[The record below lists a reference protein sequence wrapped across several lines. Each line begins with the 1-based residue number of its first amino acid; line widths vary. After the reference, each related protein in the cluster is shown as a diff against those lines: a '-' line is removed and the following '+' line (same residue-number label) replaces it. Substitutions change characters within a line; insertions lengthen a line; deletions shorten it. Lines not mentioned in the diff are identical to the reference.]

1 MSQTISSSA
10 HKVLFDVFGYNQFRD
25 GQETVINDL
34 IAGRD
39 ALVVMP
45 TGGGKSLCFQIPALV
60 REGICI
66 VISPLISLMK
76 DQVDTLQACG
86 VQAAYLNSSLSY
98 QEQNDIVN
106 SLHRGELKLLYVAPE
121 RLLRPDFIARLQ
133 HLPINLF
140 AIDEAHC
147 ISSWGHD
154 FRPEYAKLGCLKEHF
169 PHIPLAALT
178 ATADHATQQDIL
190 QRLQFQDPLVEI
202 RSFDRP
208 NIEYLLI
215 EKYRPL
221 SQLFNY
227 LDQHKDE
234 SGIIYCTSRK
244 RTEEI
249 AQKLAAKGL
258 SSRCYHA
265 GLPLEERQN
274 VQDLFIKDEV
284 DIVVATVAF
293 GMGIDK
299 PNVRFVVHYEIPK
312 NIESYYQ
319 ETGRAGRD
327 GLPAQAMLFY
337 DPADPARIRSLLEK
351 NPNQEQLRIELHKL
365 NTMVAFAEAQTCRRR
380 VVLNYFG
387 EYSPKAC
394 GNCDICLDPPQSYDA
409 TVDAQKILSCVYRT
423 GQYFGITHVV
433 EVLRGAQTAR
443 VKSLGH
449 DQLSTFGIGK
459 DKSTEH
465 WFSIA
470 RQLIH
475 CGLLMQNLTRGSALQ
490 LTEAAR
496 TVLKSE
502 NNLMLAVPRLQLVKT
517 TAKQKRRSVSA
528 NADSKLFAKLR
539 HLRKQIADQENL
551 PPYVIFSDVSLSEM
565 SELMPTN
572 DSQFLSITGVGHIK
586 LDKYGEEFL
595 AEIKQY
601 ADHVVILVILA
612 LYYFEC

>member
-1 MSQTISSSA
+1 MTSTA
-10 HKVLFDVFGYNQFRD
+10 HHVLFDVFGYKQFRD
-25 GQETVINDL
+25 GQEQVINEL
-34 IAGRD
+34 ISGRD

-60 REGICI
+60 REGLCI

-86 VQAAYLNSSLSY
+86 VAAAYLNSSLSY

-106 SLHRGELKLLYVAPE
+106 AMHRGQLKLLYVAPE
-121 RLLRPDFIARLQ
+121 RLLRADFIARLQ

-140 AIDEAHC
+140 AVDEAHC

-154 FRPEYAKLGCLKEHF
+154 FRPEYAQLGHLKSYF
-169 PHIPLAALT
+169 PDVPLVALT

-190 QRLQFQDPLVEI
+190 QRLSLHDPLIEI

-221 SQLFNY
+221 TQLFNY

-249 AQKLAAKGL
+249 AGKLAAKGL
-258 SSRCYHA
+258 NSRCYHA

-284 DIVVATVAF
+284 EIVVATVAF

-319 ETGRAGRD
+319 ETGRAG
-327 GLPAQAMLFY
+327 QAMLFY

-394 GNCDICLDPPQSYDA
+394 GNCDICLNPPQSYDA
-409 TVDAQKILSCVYRT
+409 TEDAQKILSCVYRT

-465 WFSIA
+465 WFSIV

-496 TVLKSE
+496 AVLKSE
-502 NNLMLAVPRLQLVKT
+502 QRLLLAVPRLQLVKT
-517 TAKQKRRSVSA
+517 TAKQKRRSASV
-528 NADSKLFAKLR
+528 NADNQLFVKLR

-586 LDKYGEEFL
+586 LDKYGEAFL
-595 AEIKQY
+595 SEIKQY
-601 ADHVVILVILA
+601 VDTL
-612 LYYFEC
+612 

>member
-1 MSQTISSSA
+1 MTSTA
-10 HKVLFDVFGYNQFRD
+10 HNVLFDVFGYKQFRD

-66 VISPLISLMK
+66 VVSPLISLMK
-76 DQVDTLQACG
+76 DQVDTLRACG
-86 VQAAYLNSSLSY
+86 VAAAYLNSSLSY

-106 SLHRGELKLLYVAPE
+106 SLHRGQLKLLDVAPE
-121 RLLRPDFIARLQ
+121 RLLRPDFIGRLQ

-154 FRPEYAKLGCLKEHF
+154 FRPEYALLGNLKEYF
-169 PHIPLAALT
+169 PNIPLVALT

-190 QRLQFQDPLVEI
+190 QRLKLQDPLIEI

-221 SQLFNY
+221 TQLFNY

-249 AQKLAAKGL
+249 AGKLAAKGL
-258 SSRCYHA
+258 NSRCYHA

-284 DIVVATVAF
+284 EIVVATVAF

-409 TVDAQKILSCVYRT
+409 TIDAQKILSCVYRT

-502 NNLMLAVPRLQLVKT
+502 NSLMLAVPRLQLVKT

-528 NADSKLFAKLR
+528 NADSKLFARLR
-539 HLRKQIADQENL
+539 HLRKQIADHENL

-586 LDKYGEEFL
+586 LDKYGEAFL
-595 AEIKQY
+595 SEIKQY
-601 ADHVVILVILA
+601 VDTL
-612 LYYFEC
+612 

>member
-1 MSQTISSSA
+1 MTSTA
-10 HKVLFDVFGYNQFRD
+10 HNILFDVFGYKQFRD
-25 GQETVINDL
+25 GQETVINEL

-66 VISPLISLMK
+66 VVSPLISLMK
-76 DQVDTLQACG
+76 DQVDTLRACG
-86 VQAAYLNSSLSY
+86 VAAAYLNSSLSY
-98 QEQNDIVN
+98 QEQNDIIN
-106 SLHRGELKLLYVAPE
+106 SLHRGQLKLLYVAPE
-121 RLLRPDFIARLQ
+121 RLLRPDFIGRLQ

-154 FRPEYAKLGCLKEHF
+154 FRPEYAQLGNLKEYF
-169 PHIPLAALT
+169 PDIPLVALT

-190 QRLQFQDPLVEI
+190 QRLKLQDPLIEI

-221 SQLFNY
+221 TQLFNY

-249 AQKLAAKGL
+249 AGKLAAKGL
-258 SSRCYHA
+258 NSRCYHA

-284 DIVVATVAF
+284 EIVVATVAF

-409 TVDAQKILSCVYRT
+409 TIDAQKILSCVYRT

-502 NNLMLAVPRLQLVKT
+502 NSLMLAVPRLQLVKT

-528 NADSKLFAKLR
+528 NADSKLFARLR
-539 HLRKQIADQENL
+539 HLRKQIADHENL

-586 LDKYGEEFL
+586 LDKYGEAFL
-595 AEIKQY
+595 SEIKQY
-601 ADHVVILVILA
+601 VDTL
-612 LYYFEC
+612 

>member
-1 MSQTISSSA
+1 MTSPAQN
-10 HKVLFDVFGYNQFRD
+10 VLLDVFGYSQFRD
-25 GQETVINDL
+25 GQETVINEL

-86 VQAAYLNSSLSY
+86 VAAAYLNSTLSY
-98 QEQNDIVN
+98 QEQNEIIN
-106 SLHRGELKLLYVAPE
+106 ALHQGRLKLLYVAPE
-121 RLLRPDFIARLQ
+121 RLLRQDFIARLQ

-140 AIDEAHC
+140 AVDEAHC

-154 FRPEYAKLGCLKEHF
+154 FRPEYAQLGHLKEYF
-169 PHIPLAALT
+169 PDIPLVALT

-190 QRLQFQDPLVEI
+190 QRLQLQDPLIEI

-221 SQLFNY
+221 TQLFNY

-249 AQKLAAKGL
+249 AGKLVAKGL
-258 SSRCYHA
+258 NSRCYHA
-265 GLPLEERQN
+265 GLPLEERQH

-284 DIVVATVAF
+284 EIVVATVAF

-423 GQYFGITHVV
+423 GQHFGITHVV

-502 NNLMLAVPRLQLVKT
+502 QALMLAVPRLQLVKT
-517 TAKQKRRSVSA
+517 TAKQKRRSISA

-565 SELMPTN
+565 SEMMPTN

-595 AEIKQY
+595 SEIKQY
-601 ADHVVILVILA
+601 VDTL
-612 LYYFEC
+612 

>member
-1 MSQTISSSA
+1 MSQTTVTLA
-10 HKVLFDVFGYNQFRD
+10 QHVLFDVFGYKQFRD
-25 GQETVINDL
+25 GQESVITEL
-34 IAGRD
+34 SAGRD
-39 ALVVMP
+39 ALVIMP

-60 REGICI
+60 REGICF

-86 VQAAYLNSSLSY
+86 VAAAYLNSSLSY
-98 QEQNDIVN
+98 QEQNDIIN
-106 SLHRGELKLLYVAPE
+106 ALHRGELKLLYVAPE
-121 RLLRPDFIARLQ
+121 RLLRADFLARLQ
-133 HLPINLF
+133 QLPISLF
-140 AIDEAHC
+140 AVDEAHC

-154 FRPEYAKLGCLKEHF
+154 FRPEYAQLGHLKAYF
-169 PHIPLAALT
+169 PNTPLVALT

-190 QRLQFQDPLVEI
+190 QRLQLQDPLIEI

-221 SQLFNY
+221 VQLFNY

-234 SGIIYCTSRK
+234 SGIIYCSSRK

-249 AQKLAAKGL
+249 AQKLAAKGINA
-258 SSRCYHA
+258 RCYHA
-265 GLPLEERQN
+265 GLPLEERQT

-409 TVDAQKILSCVYRT
+409 TEDAQKILSCVYRT
-423 GQYFGITHVV
+423 GQCFGITHVV

-496 TVLKSE
+496 SVLKAE
-502 NNLMLAVPRLQLVKT
+502 NVLMLAVPRLQLVKM
-517 TAKQKRRSVSA
+517 TAKQKRRSISSQVD
-528 NADSKLFAKLR
+528 NKLFAKLR
-539 HLRKQIADQENL
+539 HLRKQIADQDNL

-565 SELMPTN
+565 SELMPMNET
-572 DSQFLSITGVGHIK
+572 QFLAITGVGHIK
-586 LDKYGEEFL
+586 LEKYGEDFL
-595 AEIKQY
+595 KIIKKY
-601 ADHVVILVILA
+601 VDEL
-612 LYYFEC
+612 

>member
-1 MSQTISSSA
+1 MTSPA
-10 HKVLFDVFGYNQFRD
+10 HNILLDVFGYSQFRD
-25 GQETVINDL
+25 GQEKVINEL

-39 ALVVMP
+39 AIVVMP

-60 REGICI
+60 RDGICI

-86 VQAAYLNSSLSY
+86 VPAAYLNSTLSY
-98 QEQNDIVN
+98 QEQNDIIN
-106 SLHRGELKLLYVAPE
+106 ALHQGRLKLLYVAPE
-121 RLLRPDFIARLQ
+121 RLLRQDFIARLQ
-133 HLPINLF
+133 HLPVNLF
-140 AIDEAHC
+140 AVDEAHC

-154 FRPEYAKLGCLKEHF
+154 FRPEYAQLGHLKEYF
-169 PHIPLAALT
+169 PNIPLVALT

-190 QRLQFQDPLVEI
+190 QRLQLQEPLIEI

-221 SQLFNY
+221 TQLFNY
-227 LDQHKDE
+227 LEQHKDE

-249 AQKLAAKGL
+249 AGKLAIKGL
-258 SSRCYHA
+258 NARCYHA
-265 GLPLEERQN
+265 GLPLEERQH

-284 DIVVATVAF
+284 EIVVATVAF

-423 GQYFGITHVV
+423 GQHFGITHVV

-449 DQLSTFGIGK
+449 DQLSTFGIGR

-502 NNLMLAVPRLQLVKT
+502 QALMLAVPRLQLVKT
-517 TAKQKRRSVSA
+517 TAKQKRRSVVA

-565 SELMPTN
+565 SEIMPTN

-595 AEIKQY
+595 SEIKQY
-601 ADHVVILVILA
+601 VDTL
-612 LYYFEC
+612 

>member
-1 MSQTISSSA
+1 MCILSQTITNSA
-10 HKVLFDVFGYNQFRD
+10 AHNVLFDVFGYNQFRD
-25 GQETVINDL
+25 GQENVINEL
-34 IAGRD
+34 ISGRD

-66 VISPLISLMK
+66 VVSPLISLMK

-86 VQAAYLNSSLSY
+86 VPAAYLNSSLSY
-98 QEQNDIVN
+98 QEQNNIVN
-106 SLHRGELKLLYVAPE
+106 ALHRGELKLLYVAPE

-154 FRPEYAKLGCLKEHF
+154 FRPEYAQLGHLKEHF
-169 PHIPLAALT
+169 PNVPLAALT

-190 QRLQFQDPLVEI
+190 HRLNLQDPLIEI

-249 AQKLAAKGL
+249 AQKLGAKGL
-258 SSRCYHA
+258 NARCYHA
-265 GLPLEERQN
+265 GLPLEERQS

-284 DIVVATVAF
+284 EIVVATVAF

-496 TVLKSE
+496 SVLKAE
-502 NNLMLAVPRLQLVKT
+502 QALMLAVPRLQLVKT

-586 LDKYGEEFL
+586 LDKYGEDFL
-595 AEIKQY
+595 AEIRQY
-601 ADHVVILVILA
+601 VDSL
-612 LYYFEC
+612 

>member
-1 MSQTISSSA
+1 
-10 HKVLFDVFGYNQFRD
+10 
-25 GQETVINDL
+25 
-34 IAGRD
+34 
-39 ALVVMP
+39 VMP

-60 REGICI
+60 REGVCI

-86 VQAAYLNSSLSY
+86 VAAAYLNSSLSY
-98 QEQNDIVN
+98 QQQNEIIN
-106 SLHRGELKLLYVAPE
+106 SLHRGQLKLLYVAPE

-154 FRPEYAKLGCLKEHF
+154 FRPEYAQLGNLKQYF
-169 PHIPLAALT
+169 PNTPLVALT

-190 QRLQFQDPLVEI
+190 QRLKLHEPLIEI

-221 SQLFNY
+221 TQLFNY

-249 AQKLAAKGL
+249 AGKLAAKGL
-258 SSRCYHA
+258 NSRCYHA
-265 GLPLEERQN
+265 GLPLEERQT

-284 DIVVATVAF
+284 EIVVATVAF

-459 DKSTEH
+459 DQSTEH

-496 TVLKSE
+496 SVLKSE
-502 NNLMLAVPRLQLVKT
+502 NSLMLAVPRLQLVKT

-528 NADSKLFAKLR
+528 NADSKLFARLR

-586 LDKYGEEFL
+586 LDKYGKDFL
-595 AEIKQY
+595 SEIKQY
-601 ADHVVILVILA
+601 VDNL
-612 LYYFEC
+612 

>member
-1 MSQTISSSA
+1 MSQSITSTA
-10 HKVLFDVFGYNQFRD
+10 HDVLFDVFGYKQFRD
-25 GQETVINDL
+25 GQETVINEL

-86 VQAAYLNSSLSY
+86 VAAAYLNSSLSY
-98 QEQNDIVN
+98 QQQNDIIN
-106 SLHRGELKLLYVAPE
+106 SLHRGQLKLLYVAPE

-154 FRPEYAKLGCLKEHF
+154 FRPEYAQLGNLKEHF
-169 PHIPLAALT
+169 PNTPLVALT

-190 QRLQFQDPLVEI
+190 QRLQLNQPLIEI

-258 SSRCYHA
+258 NSRCYHA
-265 GLPLEERQN
+265 GLPLEERQT

-284 DIVVATVAF
+284 EIVVATVAF

-449 DQLSTFGIGK
+449 DQLSTFGIGR

-496 TVLKSE
+496 SVLKSE
-502 NNLMLAVPRLQLVKT
+502 NSLMLAVPRLQLVKT
-517 TAKQKRRSVSA
+517 TAKQKRRSVSV
-528 NADSKLFAKLR
+528 NADNKLFAKLR
-539 HLRKQIADQENL
+539 HLRKQIADQANL

-586 LDKYGEEFL
+586 LDKYGEDFL

-601 ADHVVILVILA
+601 VDQL
-612 LYYFEC
+612 

>member
-1 MSQTISSSA
+1 MSQTITNSA
-10 HKVLFDVFGYNQFRD
+10 AHNVLFDVFGYNQFRD
-25 GQETVINDL
+25 GQEKVINEL
-34 IAGRD
+34 ISGRD

-45 TGGGKSLCFQIPALV
+45 TGGGKSLCFQIPALA

-66 VISPLISLMK
+66 VVSPLISLMK

-86 VQAAYLNSSLSY
+86 VPAAYLNSSLSY
-98 QEQNDIVN
+98 QDQNNIVN
-106 SLHRGELKLLYVAPE
+106 ALHRGELKLLYVAPE

-154 FRPEYAKLGCLKEHF
+154 FRPEYAQLGHLKEHF
-169 PHIPLAALT
+169 PQVPLAALT

-190 QRLQFQDPLVEI
+190 QRLNLQDPLIEV

-249 AQKLAAKGL
+249 AQKLAAKGFN
-258 SSRCYHA
+258 SRCYHA
-265 GLPLEERQN
+265 GLPLEERQT

-496 TVLKSE
+496 SVLKADQT
-502 NNLMLAVPRLQLVKT
+502 LMLAVPRLQLVKT

-572 DSQFLSITGVGHIK
+572 DSQFLSVTGVGHIK

-595 AEIKQY
+595 AEIRQY
-601 ADHVVILVILA
+601 VDNL
-612 LYYFEC
+612 

>member
-1 MSQTISSSA
+1 MSQTTARNI
-10 HKVLFDVFGYNQFRD
+10 LFDVFGYSQFRD
-25 GQETVINDL
+25 GQESVISEL
-34 IAGRD
+34 SAGRD
-39 ALVVMP
+39 ALVIMP

-60 REGICI
+60 REGICF

-86 VQAAYLNSSLSY
+86 VAAAYLNSSLSY
-98 QEQNDIVN
+98 QEQNQIIN
-106 SLHRGELKLLYVAPE
+106 ALHRGELKLLYVAPE
-121 RLLRPDFIARLQ
+121 RLLRPDFLARLQ
-133 HLPINLF
+133 QLPISLF
-140 AIDEAHC
+140 AVDEAHC

-154 FRPEYAKLGCLKEHF
+154 FRPEYAQLGHLKTYF
-169 PHIPLAALT
+169 PNTPLVALT

-190 QRLQFQDPLVEI
+190 QRLQLQDPLIEI

-221 SQLFNY
+221 VQLFNY
-227 LDQHKDE
+227 LEQHKDE
-234 SGIIYCTSRK
+234 SGIIYCSSRK

-249 AQKLAAKGL
+249 AQKLAAKGI
-258 SSRCYHA
+258 SARCYHA
-265 GLPLEERQN
+265 GLPLEERQT
-274 VQDLFIKDEV
+274 VQDLFIKDEI

-409 TVDAQKILSCVYRT
+409 TEDAQKILSCVYRT

-496 TVLKSE
+496 SVLKAE
-502 NNLMLAVPRLQLVKT
+502 NVLMLAVPRLQLVKT
-517 TAKQKRRSVSA
+517 TAKQKRRSISSQM
-528 NADSKLFAKLR
+528 DSKLFSKLR
-539 HLRKQIADQENL
+539 HLRKQIADQDNL

-565 SELMPTN
+565 SELMPVNET
-572 DSQFLSITGVGHIK
+572 QFLSITGVGHIK
-586 LDKYGEEFL
+586 SKKYGDDFL
-595 AEIKQY
+595 AIIREYVDQ
-601 ADHVVILVILA
+601 L
-612 LYYFEC
+612 

>member
-1 MSQTISSSA
+1 MSQSITSTA
-10 HKVLFDVFGYNQFRD
+10 HDVLFDVFGYKQFRD
-25 GQETVINDL
+25 GQETVINEL

-86 VQAAYLNSSLSY
+86 VAAAYLNSSLSY
-98 QEQNDIVN
+98 QQQNDIIN
-106 SLHRGELKLLYVAPE
+106 SLHRGQLKLLYVAPE
-121 RLLRPDFIARLQ
+121 RLLRPDFVARLQ

-154 FRPEYAKLGCLKEHF
+154 FRPEYAQLGNLKEYF
-169 PHIPLAALT
+169 PNIPLVALT

-190 QRLQFQDPLVEI
+190 QRLQLNQPLIEI

-258 SSRCYHA
+258 NSRCYHA
-265 GLPLEERQN
+265 GLPLEERQT

-284 DIVVATVAF
+284 EIVVATVAF

-496 TVLKSE
+496 SVLKSE
-502 NNLMLAVPRLQLVKT
+502 NSLMLAVPRLQLVKT
-517 TAKQKRRSVSA
+517 TAKQKRRSVSV
-528 NADSKLFAKLR
+528 NADNKLFAKLR
-539 HLRKQIADQENL
+539 HLRKQIADQANL

-586 LDKYGEEFL
+586 LDKYGEDFL

-601 ADHVVILVILA
+601 VDQL
-612 LYYFEC
+612 

>member
-1 MSQTISSSA
+1 MTSTA
-10 HKVLFDVFGYNQFRD
+10 HHVLFDVFGYKQFRD
-25 GQETVINDL
+25 GQEQVINEL
-34 IAGRD
+34 ISGRD

-60 REGICI
+60 REGLCI
-66 VISPLISLMK
+66 VVSPLISLMK

-86 VQAAYLNSSLSY
+86 VAAAYLNSSLSY

-106 SLHRGELKLLYVAPE
+106 AMHRGQLKLLYVAPE

-140 AIDEAHC
+140 AVDEAHC

-154 FRPEYAKLGCLKEHF
+154 FRPEYAQLGHLKSYF
-169 PHIPLAALT
+169 PDVPLVALT

-190 QRLQFQDPLVEI
+190 QRLSLHEPLIEI

-221 SQLFNY
+221 TQLFNY

-249 AQKLAAKGL
+249 AGKLAAKGL
-258 SSRCYHA
+258 NSRCYHA

-284 DIVVATVAF
+284 EIVVATVAF

-394 GNCDICLDPPQSYDA
+394 GNCDICLNPPQSYDA
-409 TVDAQKILSCVYRT
+409 TEDAQKILSCVYRT

-465 WFSIA
+465 WFSIV

-496 TVLKSE
+496 SVLKSE
-502 NNLMLAVPRLQLVKT
+502 HSLLLAVPRLQLVKT
-517 TAKQKRRSVSA
+517 TAKQKRRSASV
-528 NADSKLFAKLR
+528 NADNKLFAKLR

-565 SELMPTN
+565 SEMMPTN

-586 LDKYGEEFL
+586 LDKYGEDFL
-595 AEIKQY
+595 SEIKQY
-601 ADHVVILVILA
+601 ADTL
-612 LYYFEC
+612 

>member
-1 MSQTISSSA
+1 MTSTA
-10 HKVLFDVFGYNQFRD
+10 HNVLFDVFGYKQFRD

-34 IAGRD
+34 ISGRD

-66 VISPLISLMK
+66 VVSPLISLMK
-76 DQVDTLQACG
+76 DQVDTLRACG
-86 VQAAYLNSSLSY
+86 VAAAYLNSSLSY
-98 QEQNDIVN
+98 QEQNDIIN
-106 SLHRGELKLLYVAPE
+106 SLHRGQLKLLYVAPE

-154 FRPEYAKLGCLKEHF
+154 FRPEYAQLGHLKEYF
-169 PHIPLAALT
+169 PTIPLVALT

-190 QRLQFQDPLVEI
+190 QRLNLNDPLIEI

-249 AQKLAAKGL
+249 AGKLAAKGL
-258 SSRCYHA
+258 NSRCYHA
-265 GLPLEERQN
+265 GLPIEERQR

-284 DIVVATVAF
+284 EIVVATVAF

-502 NNLMLAVPRLQLVKT
+502 NSLMLAVPRLQLVKT

-539 HLRKQIADQENL
+539 HLRKQIADHENL

-586 LDKYGEEFL
+586 LDKYGEDFL
-595 AEIKQY
+595 SEIKQY
-601 ADHVVILVILA
+601 VDTL
-612 LYYFEC
+612 

>member
-1 MSQTISSSA
+1 MTSTA
-10 HKVLFDVFGYNQFRD
+10 HHVLFDVFGYKQFRD
-25 GQETVINDL
+25 GQEQVINEL
-34 IAGRD
+34 ISGRD

-60 REGICI
+60 REGLCI
-66 VISPLISLMK
+66 VVSPLISLMK

-86 VQAAYLNSSLSY
+86 VAAAYLNSSLSY

-106 SLHRGELKLLYVAPE
+106 AMHRGQLKLLYVAPE

-140 AIDEAHC
+140 AVDEAHC

-154 FRPEYAKLGCLKEHF
+154 FRPEYAQLGHLKSYF
-169 PHIPLAALT
+169 PDVPLVALT

-190 QRLQFQDPLVEI
+190 QRLSLHEPLIEI

-221 SQLFNY
+221 TQLFNY

-249 AQKLAAKGL
+249 AGKLAAKGL
-258 SSRCYHA
+258 NSRCYHA

-284 DIVVATVAF
+284 EIVVATVAF

-394 GNCDICLDPPQSYDA
+394 GNCDICLNPPQSYDA
-409 TVDAQKILSCVYRT
+409 TEDAQKILSCVYRT

-465 WFSIA
+465 WFSIV

-496 TVLKSE
+496 SVLKSE
-502 NNLMLAVPRLQLVKT
+502 HSLLLAVPRLQLVKT
-517 TAKQKRRSVSA
+517 TAKQKRRSASV
-528 NADSKLFAKLR
+528 NADNKLFAKLR

-565 SELMPTN
+565 SEMMPTN

-586 LDKYGEEFL
+586 LDKYGEDFL
-595 AEIKQY
+595 SEIKQY
-601 ADHVVILVILA
+601 VDTL
-612 LYYFEC
+612 

>member
-1 MSQTISSSA
+1 MTSTA
-10 HKVLFDVFGYNQFRD
+10 HNILFDVFGYKQFRD

-66 VISPLISLMK
+66 VVSPLISLMK
-76 DQVDTLQACG
+76 DQVDTLRACG
-86 VQAAYLNSSLSY
+86 VAAAYLNSSLSY
-98 QEQNDIVN
+98 QEQNDIIN
-106 SLHRGELKLLYVAPE
+106 SLHRGQLKLLYVAPE
-121 RLLRPDFIARLQ
+121 RLLRPDFIGRLQ

-154 FRPEYAKLGCLKEHF
+154 FRPEYALLGNLKEYF
-169 PHIPLAALT
+169 PNIPLVALT
-178 ATADHATQQDIL
+178 ATADHETQQDIL
-190 QRLQFQDPLVEI
+190 QRLKLQDPLIEI

-221 SQLFNY
+221 TQLFNY

-249 AQKLAAKGL
+249 AGKLAAKGL
-258 SSRCYHA
+258 NSRCYHA

-284 DIVVATVAF
+284 EIVVATVAF

-409 TVDAQKILSCVYRT
+409 TIDAQKILSCVYRT

-449 DQLSTFGIGK
+449 DQLSTFGIGN

-502 NNLMLAVPRLQLVKT
+502 NSLMLAVPRLQLVKT

-528 NADSKLFAKLR
+528 NADSKLFARLR

-595 AEIKQY
+595 SEIKQY
-601 ADHVVILVILA
+601 VDTL
-612 LYYFEC
+612 

>member
-1 MSQTISSSA
+1 MTSTA
-10 HKVLFDVFGYNQFRD
+10 HNVLFDVFGYKQFRD
-25 GQETVINDL
+25 GQKTVINDL

-66 VISPLISLMK
+66 VVSPLISLMK
-76 DQVDTLQACG
+76 DQVDTLRACG
-86 VQAAYLNSSLSY
+86 VAAAYLNSSLSY
-98 QEQNDIVN
+98 QEQNDIIN
-106 SLHRGELKLLYVAPE
+106 SLHRGQLKLLYVAPE
-121 RLLRPDFIARLQ
+121 RLLRPDFIGRLQ

-154 FRPEYAKLGCLKEHF
+154 FRPEYALLGNLKEYF
-169 PHIPLAALT
+169 PNIPLVALT

-190 QRLQFQDPLVEI
+190 QRLKLQDPLIEI

-221 SQLFNY
+221 TQLFNY

-249 AQKLAAKGL
+249 AGKLAAKGL
-258 SSRCYHA
+258 NSRCYHA

-284 DIVVATVAF
+284 EIVVATVAF

-409 TVDAQKILSCVYRT
+409 TIDAQKILSCVYRT

-502 NNLMLAVPRLQLVKT
+502 NSLMLAVPRLQLVKT

-528 NADSKLFAKLR
+528 NADSKLFARLR
-539 HLRKQIADQENL
+539 HLRKKIADQENL

-595 AEIKQY
+595 SEIKQY
-601 ADHVVILVILA
+601 VDTL
-612 LYYFEC
+612 